1 MYKSSF
7 IQIEDFWGIFQ
18 HLRKPD
24 SSKPGVE
31 FQMFK
36 DGIKP
41 MWEDE
46 CNKSGGKLSFKLKKD
61 FTTIIWEEMVYSF
74 FIFR

>member
-1 MYKSSF
+1 
-7 IQIEDFWGIFQ
+7 
-18 HLRKPD
+18 LRKPD

-36 DGIKP
+36 EGVKP

-46 CNKSGGKLSFKLKKD
+46 FNKRGGKFSFKLKKD
-61 FTTIIWEEMVYSF
+61 YTTIIWEEIVIKILNRF
-74 FIFR
+74 